1 MQLSRFD
8 LNNFYNQYIQ
18 KIYKYLYISMMFDL
32 QEQVDVE
39 VKIFLV
45 LKVEYKFGF
54 GLDWKLD
61 IKSVYSVF
69 CLLVLSLMNV
79 YDFND

>member
-1 MQLSRFD
+1 M
-8 LNNFYNQYIQ
+8 I
-18 KIYKYLYISMMFDL
+18 FDL

>member
-1 MQLSRFD
+1 
-8 LNNFYNQYIQ
+8 
-18 KIYKYLYISMMFDL
+18 MMFDL

-61 IKSVYSVF
+61 IKLVYLVF